1 MNCSCKIPRGC
12 TNGYLAPKLCKIHKR
27 IALEMIDKC
36 IWWAKDA
43 STNTMYNAAYQQCGK
58 DMLVRFNAGRAR
70 VERGEPFDIYT
81 EIND

>member
-1 MNCSCKIPRGC
+1 MNCSCKIPKGP
-12 TNGYLAPKLCKIHKR
+12 TNGFLAPRLCPIHKR

-43 STNTMYNAAYQQCGK
+43 SANTLYKAAYQQCGK
-58 DMLVRFNAGRAR
+58 DMLVRFEAGRAR
-70 VERGEPFDIYT
+70 VERGAPFDCYT